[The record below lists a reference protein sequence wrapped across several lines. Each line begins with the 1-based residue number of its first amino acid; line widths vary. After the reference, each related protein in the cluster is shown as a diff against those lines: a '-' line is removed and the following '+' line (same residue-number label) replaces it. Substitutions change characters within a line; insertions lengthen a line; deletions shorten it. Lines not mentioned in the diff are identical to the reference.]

1 MKNKYLLLVS
11 ILVLTLAL
19 AACSTHVT
27 PASTQATAYPVKN
40 NSSAETTAAGTTL
53 EIAMVNFSF
62 SPKEVTIKKGTTVT
76 WTNQDSAVHTVTSD
90 TPLFDSGDLAQ
101 GKSFSYTFSTVGT
114 FAYHCIPHQAKMTG
128 TIVVTD

>member
-1 MKNKYLLLVS
+1 MNKKYLLVVCV
-11 ILVLTLAL
+11 LVLTFGLVG
-19 AACSTHVT
+19 C
-27 PASTQATAYPVKN
+27 STQATPASPQPSAYPIEN
-40 NSSAETTAAGTTL
+40 NSSAKTPAAGKTT
-53 EIAMVNFSF
+53 EISMVNFSF

-90 TPLFDSGDLAQ
+90 TDLFDSGSLAK

-114 FAYHCIPHQAKMTG
+114 FAYHCTPHKANMTG

>member
-1 MKNKYLLLVS
+1 MNKKYLLLVS
-11 ILVLTLAL
+11 VLVLTIAL
-19 AACSTHVT
+19 AACSAQAT
-27 PASTQATAYPVKN
+27 PASTQATAYPVENKA
-40 NSSAETTAAGTTL
+40 STEASTAGTTL

-90 TPLFDSGDLAQ
+90 TPLFDSGDLAK
-101 GKSFSYTFSTVGT
+101 GKSFSYTFSTAGT

>member
-1 MKNKYLLLVS
+1 MYKKYLLLVS
-11 ILVLTLAL
+11 VLVLTIAL
-19 AACSTHVT
+19 AACSTQAT
-27 PASTQATAYPVKN
+27 PASPQATAYPVKN
-40 NSSAETTAAGTTL
+40 NSSAVTPAAGTIL
-53 EIAMVNFSF
+53 EISMVNFSF

-101 GKSFSYTFSTVGT
+101 GKSFSYTFSTAGT
-114 FAYHCIPHQAKMTG
+114 FAYHCIPHQANMTG